1 MKKTDIALIV
11 IIVIISLGASYFI
24 GQAVLGQ
31 FKQADTQVEVTDPIT
46 STITPPDDTIF
57 NSDAINPA
65 VPINIGDS
73 LNREPFG
80 E

>member
-1 MKKTDIALIV
+1 MKKTDIVLIV
-11 IIVIISLGASYFI
+11 IIVIISLAASYFI

-46 STITPPDDTIF
+46 STITPPDEKIF
-57 NSDAINPA
+57 NKDAINPA